1 MAYDWHK
8 SIMQGVIGGA
18 ALLLAPF
25 AMGLFGYSLTITPPG
40 LIPLF
45 VAGFLLNVVL
55 EPLATALLRGF
66 K

>member
-1 MAYDWHK
+1 
-8 SIMQGVIGGA
+8 
-18 ALLLAPF
+18 
-25 AMGLFGYSLTITPPG
+25 MGLFGYSLTITPPG